1 VAPKALSGLLGKLR
15 SEVLSGAEGETL
27 ACGYLEKRGFQVL
40 CRNYRCRSGEID
52 IVARDPHGTTVFVEV
67 KDRRVASHGEG
78 YEAVT
83 FGKRRRVVRAARI
96 FAATHGLSES
106 RLRFDVVS
114 ISWKGGQPEIRHDQG
129 AFDSEGA

>member
-1 VAPKALSGLLGKLR
+1 VAPKGLNGLLAKLR
-15 SEVLSGAEGETL
+15 SPSLSGAEGEGV
-27 ACGYLEKRGFQVL
+27 ACRYLEERGFEVL

-52 IVARDPHGTTVFVEV
+52 IVARDADQVTVFVEV
-67 KDRRVASHGEG
+67 KDRRVVSHGEG

-83 FGKRRRVVRAARI
+83 FGKRRRVVRAARLY
-96 FAATHGLSES
+96 AAAHGLSEG

-114 ISWKGGQPEIRHDQG
+114 ISWRDGRPEIRHDPG

>member
-1 VAPKALSGLLGKLR
+1 MAPKALNGFLAKLR
-15 SEVLSGAEGETL
+15 SQATPGSEGESI
-27 ACGYLEKRGFQVL
+27 ACRYLEGRGFLVL

-52 IVARDPHGTTVFVEV
+52 IVARDAFGTTVFVEV

-83 FGKRRRVVRAARI
+83 FGKRRRVVRAARLY
-96 FAATHGLSES
+96 AAAHGLSEG

-114 ISWKGGQPEIRHDQG
+114 ISWVLGRPQVRHDQG